1 VASPASLRR
10 AAATADV
17 GLGLGLAGAL
27 LLITFLATGG
37 IALAPNTWV
46 QVALTILGA
55 AAVIAVILL
64 GAPGKA
70 WGAVTLL
77 LFGALAALTYASIAW
92 SVQPATSWLEANRTL
107 SYLAAFGI
115 ALALAR
121 LAPGRWRALIGA
133 VALAAT
139 VISAY
144 ALLVKVFPGTFDPYQ
159 PYARLQAPFGYWNA
173 TGLMAAMGIPAC
185 LWAGARRDH
194 APVLR
199 ALSAPAIAILIPAL
213 LLAESRGALVAAV
226 IACGCWFVL
235 VPLRLRAALIL
246 GVGTAGGAA
255 IAAWGLATHSTS
267 ADHVALAART
277 SAGHAFGVVVLV
289 MLALTTAAGFA
300 AAFATDR
307 LTLPSPVRHRL
318 GTLLV
323 GLVALIPM
331 GGVVTLA
338 ASSRGLTG
346 EISHV
351 WRTLT
356 SPNNGLVNNQPG
368 RLVNL
373 SNSRPTY
380 WSAGMT
386 IAEQH
391 LLAGVGALGFQTV
404 YRRYSPVSQPVN
416 AHSYVIETF
425 ADFGL
430 VGILVSAA
438 LLVAWVL
445 AARRSIAPQW
455 RGWRSLNLR
464 GPPDGASDEWIGLVT
479 AFAVVLTFGVHSLVD
494 WTWFIPGTAVAAL
507 LCAGWLAGRGPLS
520 GPVGRA
526 AQRRSLSRSPGVIVA
541 LASIA
546 AITVLAVWVIVQ
558 PLRSSNASGSA
569 IAALT
574 RGDSGAALTDARGAA
589 ASDPVS
595 VDPLFLLS
603 DIYIGRGNGAAAR
616 GELVKA
622 VRLQPANSETW
633 YRLGSY
639 DLDTHRPRTA
649 LGELRRALFL
659 APASPTSQ
667 AGVAAATAAL
677 SAPAPKK

>member
-1 VASPASLRR
+1 MV
-10 AAATADV
+10 
-17 GLGLGLAGAL
+17 LGLGLSGAL
-27 LLITFLATGG
+27 LLIAFLATGG
-37 IALAPNTWV
+37 IDLAPNTWV
-46 QVALTILGA
+46 QAALTLAGA
-55 AAVIAVILL
+55 AAVIAVMLL
-64 GAPGKA
+64 SAPGKV
-70 WGAVTLL
+70 WGAVALL
-77 LFGALAALTYASIAW
+77 LFGALTALTYASIAW
-92 SVQPATSWLEANRTL
+92 SAQPATSWLEANRTL

-121 LAPGRWRALIGA
+121 LAPGRWRGLIGA

-199 ALSAPAIAILIPAL
+199 ALSAPAIAILVPAL

-226 IACGCWFVL
+226 IACGCWFGL

-246 GVGTAGGAA
+246 AVGTAGGAA
-255 IAAWGLATHSTS
+255 IAAWGLATHSIS
-267 ADHVALAART
+267 ADHVVLAART
-277 SAGHAFGVVVLV
+277 SAGHAFGVVLLV
-289 MLALTTAAGFA
+289 VLALTAAAGFA

-318 GTLLV
+318 GTVLV
-323 GLVALIPM
+323 GLVALIPV
-331 GGVVTLA
+331 GGVVALA

-351 WRTLT
+351 WTALT
-356 SPNNGLVNNQPG
+356 SPSGLVKESPG
-368 RLVNL
+368 RLVQL
-373 SNSRPTY
+373 SNSRPNY

-416 AHSYVIETF
+416 AHSYAIETF

-430 VGILVSAA
+430 VGLSVSAA
-438 LLVAWVL
+438 LLVAWAL

-455 RGWRSLNLR
+455 RGWRPVSLR
-464 GPPDGASDEWIGLVT
+464 GPPEGASEEWIGLVT

-494 WTWFIPGTAVAAL
+494 WTWFIPGTAIAAL
-507 LCAGWLAGRGPLS
+507 VCAGWLAGRGPLS
-520 GPVGRA
+520 APVGRA
-526 AQRRSLSRSPGVIVA
+526 AQRRSLSRAPWAIVA
-541 LASIA
+541 LATVA
-546 AITVLAVWVIVQ
+546 VITVVAVWVIVQ
-558 PLRSSNASGSA
+558 PLRSSDASGSA
-569 IAALT
+569 ITALT
-574 RGDSGAALTDARGAA
+574 RGDSAAALTDARAAA

-603 DIYIGRGNGAAAR
+603 AIYTGRGNGPAAR
-616 GELVKA
+616 GELLKA
-622 VRLQPANSETW
+622 VRLQPANPESW
-633 YRLGSY
+633 YQLGSY
-639 DLDTHRPRTA
+639 DLAAHRTRIA
-649 LGELRRALFL
+649 QGELRYALFL
-659 APASPTSQ
+659 EPASPEAQ
-667 AGVAAATAAL
+667 VKYAAATAAL